1 MNSSA
6 ILSIDSYVDRPD
18 SFELIDVPRKERS
31 GKRFALFVLL
41 ARHFPEVAVLGG
53 DALAIAS
60 IYLVVEKDRQP
71 WQTALLLW
79 RR

>member
-1 MNSSA
+1 MF
-6 ILSIDSYVDRPD
+6 LG
-18 SFELIDVPRKERS
+18 KS

-53 DALAIAS
+53 DALVAS